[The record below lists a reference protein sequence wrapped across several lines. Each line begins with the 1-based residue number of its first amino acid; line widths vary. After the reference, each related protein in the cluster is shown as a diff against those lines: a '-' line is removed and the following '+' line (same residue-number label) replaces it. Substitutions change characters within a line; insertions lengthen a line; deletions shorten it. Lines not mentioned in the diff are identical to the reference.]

1 MQISLT
7 HNSETEVKITVVATE
22 SELQPLKEHVLNHF
36 RSSVKLAG
44 FRQGKAPLA
53 LVEKSIDQSQ
63 LQAEFLNE
71 ALNQMYSRAV
81 TEKRL
86 RVVSDPEV
94 SITKFVPF
102 TTLEFDATVQ
112 AIGDVKLP
120 DYKKIKL
127 AKPEVKITADDVKQ
141 VIESLQTRLA
151 EKKDVDRAAKAGDH
165 VWIDFKGVDDKGEAV
180 NGAEGKD
187 YPLPLGSNTF
197 IPGFEDNVI
206 GMSAGEEKTFTL
218 KFPKD
223 YGVSALANKDVTFT
237 VVATKVQEAVI
248 PKVDDDFAAKAGPFT
263 TVQELKDDIKKQ
275 LESERGY
282 EADQKFE
289 NELILAI
296 GNKTKV
302 AIPAVLI
309 DDQIRRIEEEEKRN
323 LVYRGQTWQEH
334 LADEGVTEEEH
345 REQKRPQAEER
356 VRASLALAEIAE
368 AENIVV
374 TPEDLEIRVQLLKG
388 QYQDKKMHDEIDKPE
403 NRRDIASRMLTEKT
417 IEKLKTYVLGT
428 KA

>member
-7 HNSETEVKITVVATE
+7 HNSETEVKITVVASE

-36 RSSVKLAG
+36 RSSVKLPG
-44 FRQGKAPLA
+44 FRQGKAPLP
-53 LVEKSIDQSQ
+53 LVEKSVDQTQ

-71 ALNQMYSRAV
+71 AINQMYVQAV
-81 TEKRL
+81 NEKRL
-86 RVVSDPEV
+86 RVVANPEV

-112 AIGDVKLP
+112 AVGELKLP

-127 AKPEVKITADDVKQ
+127 SKPEVKISADDVKE
-141 VIESLQTRLA
+141 VIKSLQNRLA
-151 EKKDVDRAAKAGDH
+151 EKKDVDRAAKSGDQ
-165 VWIDFKGVDDKGEAV
+165 VWIDFKGVDAKGEPV

-187 YPLPLGSNTF
+187 YPLVLGSNTF

-206 GMSAGEEKTFTL
+206 GMTAGEEKTFTL

-223 YGVSALANKDVTFT
+223 YGVKALASKDVAFT
-237 VVATKVQEAVI
+237 VTATKVQEIVE
-248 PKVDDDFAAKAGPFT
+248 PKVDDEFAAKAGPFK

-275 LESERGY
+275 LSSEREY

-289 NELILAI
+289 NELILAV

-302 AIPAVLI
+302 AIPKVLV
-309 DDQIRRIEEEEKRN
+309 DDQINRIEEEEKRN
-323 LVYRGQTWQEH
+323 LMYRGQTWPEH

-345 REQKRPQAEER
+345 HEQKRPQAEER

-368 AENIVV
+368 AEKIVV
-374 TPEDLEIRVQLLKG
+374 TPEELEIRIQLLKG
-388 QYQDKKMHDEIDKPE
+388 QYQDAKMQAELEKPE

-417 IEKLKTYVLGT
+417 IEKLKEYASSS
-428 KA
+428 K